1 MDKLIKTGCLGAFC
15 LLLAACDNPQQT
27 LYYWGNNNADV
38 YERLKSDG
46 KPLGEQS
53 DAMEKY
59 FQKTRSENK
68 KEAPGTH
75 AHLGMLLSEAGQDQS
90 AAEHFET
97 EKRLFPESSA
107 FMDFLLKNKGAR
119 K

>member
-1 MDKLIKTGCLGAFC
+1 
-15 LLLAACDNPQQT
+15 
-27 LYYWGNNNADV
+27 
-38 YERLKSDG
+38 
-46 KPLGEQS
+46 
-53 DAMEKY
+53 MEKY

>member
-15 LLLAACDNPQQT
+15 LLLAACGNPQQT

-46 KPLGEQS
+46 KPLGEQI

-68 KEAPGTH
+68 KKHP
-75 AHLGMLLSEAGQDQS
+75 AHTPIWECC
-90 AAEHFET
+90 
-97 EKRLFPESSA
+97 
-107 FMDFLLKNKGAR
+107 
-119 K
+119 

>member
-15 LLLAACDNPQQT
+15 LLLAACGSPQQT

-46 KPLGEQS
+46 KPLGEQI

-75 AHLGMLLSEAGQDQS
+75 AHLGMLLSEAGQISRQRNTS
-90 AAEHFET
+90 
-97 EKRLFPESSA
+97 KP
-107 FMDFLLKNKGAR
+107 KNACSPNLPPSWTSC
-119 K
+119 

>member
-1 MDKLIKTGCLGAFC
+1 
-15 LLLAACDNPQQT
+15 
-27 LYYWGNNNADV
+27 
-38 YERLKSDG
+38 
-46 KPLGEQS
+46 
-53 DAMEKY
+53 
-59 FQKTRSENK
+59 
-68 KEAPGTH
+68 
-75 AHLGMLLSEAGQDQS
+75 MLLSEAGQDQS